1 MNRHENGFAS
11 SQEAKLQYGPGD
23 FHVVTP
29 GGHVRCAVTGEKIAL
44 EDLKY
49 WSAQFQE
56 AYASP
61 EAVLARLQQ
70 RGLTH
75 L

>member
-1 MNRHENGFAS
+1 MNRHEQGFS
-11 SQEAKLQYGPGD
+11 RDQEAKLQYGPGE
-23 FHVVTP
+23 FRVVTP
-29 GGHVRCAVTGEKIAL
+29 GSYVTCAVTGARIAL

-49 WSAQFQE
+49 WSAGFQE

-61 EAVLARLQQ
+61 EAVQIRMRE